1 MANIELLHSNTISQN
16 LEIVRAALNAPTTAY
31 GDKAVNQ
38 LGYLSKYAQINGKSR
53 FKPCKTNQTT
63 QLSEFDRKVLNWGNF
78 INTYASAFELARA
91 IAGGTAFGYNRL
103 TTGDRC
109 RLFDFNGYN
118 HNAGDW
124 CVPNWNNPLN
134 REPNSG
140 AMSYPLLC
148 DEGLTMFSDIL
159 SLGATAGKTLSL
171 GWLLSENPFASAS
184 ESLLYYQPLTDLNTY
199 PITDYVTENQ
209 IDVIVNTS
217 MPANTTWY
225 AYLVLTTYVNG
236 TRGTLYPS
244 RDLVGYEWI
253 PIPYSQIMTI
263 AIKQAVAPIVPAT
276 EDLAWTLVD
285 AVWEGQA
292 AKTISSLVCT
302 INNTGTSKQTLVI
315 KSITYQGE
323 VVYSYEDAGEV
334 GWQHEIAAG
343 GDLNLD
349 LCRNG
354 DIIAIPYGSDT
365 DIAINYMALGSTEA
379 SFVVTLFK

>member
-1 MANIELLHSNTISQN
+1 
-16 LEIVRAALNAPTTAY
+16 
-31 GDKAVNQ
+31 
-38 LGYLSKYAQINGKSR
+38 
-53 FKPCKTNQTT
+53 
-63 QLSEFDRKVLNWGNF
+63 
-78 INTYASAFELARA
+78 
-91 IAGGTAFGYNRL
+91 
-103 TTGDRC
+103 
-109 RLFDFNGYN
+109 
-118 HNAGDW
+118 
-124 CVPNWNNPLN
+124 
-134 REPNSG
+134 
-140 AMSYPLLC
+140 
-148 DEGLTMFSDIL
+148 
-159 SLGATAGKTLSL
+159 
-171 GWLLSENPFASAS
+171 
-184 ESLLYYQPLTDLNTY
+184 
-199 PITDYVTENQ
+199 
-209 IDVIVNTS
+209 

-225 AYLVLTTYVNG
+225 AYLALTTYVNG

-244 RDLVGYEWI
+244 RDLTGYEWI

-263 AIKQAVAPIVPAT
+263 AIKPAVTPIVPAT
-276 EDLAWTLVD
+276 EDLQWTLVD

>member
-1 MANIELLHSNTISQN
+1 MANIELLHSNSLSQN

-63 QLSEFDRKVLNWGNF
+63 QLSESDRKALNWGNF
-78 INTYASAFELARA
+78 INTYASAFELAQA
-91 IAGGTAFGYNRL
+91 INAGTAFGYNRL

-134 REPNSG
+134 REYNSG
-140 AMSYPLLC
+140 TRHYPLLC

-171 GWLLSENPFASAS
+171 GWLLSENPFTSVSA
-184 ESLLYYQPLTDLNTY
+184 SLLYYQPLTDLNTHS
-199 PITDYVTENQ
+199 IEDYVGENQ

-217 MPANTTWY
+217 MPANTTFY

-244 RDLVGYEWI
+244 RDLTGYEWI
-253 PIPYSQIMTI
+253 PIPYSVVKTI
-263 AIKQAVAPIVPAT
+263 AIKPAVTPVVPAT

-292 AKTISSLVCT
+292 AKTISSLLCT
-302 INNTGTSKQTLVI
+302 IANTGTSKQTLVI
-315 KSITYQGE
+315 KSITYQNE
-323 VVYSYEDAGEV
+323 IVYSYEDAGEV

-379 SFVVTLFK
+379 SFVITLFK

>member
-1 MANIELLHSNTISQN
+1 MANIELLHSNTLSQN

-63 QLSEFDRKVLNWGNF
+63 QLSESDRKALNWGNF
-78 INTYASAFELARA
+78 INTYASAFELAQA
-91 IAGGTAFGYNRL
+91 INAGTAFGYNRL

-118 HNAGDW
+118 HDAGDW

-148 DEGLTMFSDIL
+148 DEGLTLFSDV
-159 SLGATAGKTLSL
+159 LSL

-184 ESLLYYQPLTDLNTY
+184 ESLLYYQPLTDLNTH
-199 PITDYVTENQ
+199 PILDYVTENQ
-209 IDVIVNTS
+209 IEVIVNTS

-225 AYLVLTTYVNG
+225 AYLVLTTYVTG
-236 TRGTLYPS
+236 TRGTLYAS
-244 RDLVGYEWI
+244 KNLTGYEWI
-253 PIPYSQIMTI
+253 PVPYSQIMTI
-263 AIKQAVAPIVPAT
+263 AIKPAVTPVVPAT
-276 EDLAWTLVD
+276 EDLAWTLVN
-285 AVWEGQA
+285 AVWQGQA
-292 AKTISSLVCT
+292 AKTISSLVCR
-302 INNTGTSKQTLVI
+302 INNIGTSKQTLVI

-323 VVYSYEDAGEV
+323 VVYSYEDAGE
-334 GWQHEIAAG
+334 GYWQHEIAAG

-365 DIAINYMALGSTEA
+365 DISINYMALGSTEA